1 MDISVMN
8 AYQKLV
14 KACERIDSLRKKEKN
29 GISLNKLLA
38 EDIHDFIC
46 MISRSGAEKRYSYF
60 NEVYQ
65 GGAYP
70 ASDLL
75 CSNKDELP
83 SVFCALNELDSTGPG
98 KKSVQTAGLFVSFIS
113 ELGKYYL
120 LSRFDKKEVDS
131 EKFMDYLRLLQEALP
146 SRDEHT
152 QSDHPGC
159 LTPAASQQKPVKDT
173 ELQNAEKSAEQ
184 EESIQ
189 TEEPEESL
197 EELLEKL
204 NSLIGLDGVKKEV
217 TSLINLIKI
226 KKIRDA
232 RGLKTASISK
242 HLVFVG
248 NPGTGKTT
256 VARLLSKIYKQLGV
270 LEKGQLVEVDRA
282 GLVAGYVGQTALK
295 TREKIDEAMGGILFI
310 DEAYTLAKGGSDF
323 GQEAIDTILKAMEDN
338 RDEFVVIVAGYPD
351 PMEQFLKSNPGLRSR
366 FNRNIF
372 FEDYSEEELFQILE
386 AFCQP
391 FCMKL
396 SSEAEYSV
404 KEYLH
409 WLVQHKPENFANGRA
424 MRNLFESSIASQ
436 ANRLADFTDISDE
449 ELNELAREDFP
460 EWVIN
465 PKNNED

>member
-8 AYQKLV
+8 AYQKLIKV
-14 KACERIDSLRKKEKN
+14 CERIDSLQKKEKN
-29 GISLNKLLA
+29 EISLNKLLA
-38 EDIHDFIC
+38 EDIHSFIC
-46 MISRSGAEKRYSYF
+46 MISRSGAEKRYNYF

-65 GGAYP
+65 DRAYP

-75 CSNKDELP
+75 CSNNDELP
-83 SVFCALNELDSTGPG
+83 AVFCALNEFDSTGTG
-98 KKSVQTAGLFVSFIS
+98 MKTVQTAGLFVSFIS

-131 EKFMDYLRLLQEALP
+131 EKFMDYLRLLQESLP

-173 ELQNAEKSAEQ
+173 ELQNAEKSAEP
-184 EESIQ
+184 EETIQ

-295 TREKIDEAMGGILFI
+295 TKEKIDEAMGGILFI
-310 DEAYTLAKGGSDF
+310 DEAYTLAKGGTDF

-366 FNRNIF
+366 FNRNII

-386 AFCQP
+386 AFCEP

-404 KEYLH
+404 KEFLH

-436 ANRLADFTDISDE
+436 ANRLADLTDISDE
-449 ELNELAREDFP
+449 KLNELAKEDLP
-460 EWVIN
+460 EWVID